1 MYIIYTIQSA
11 DIRHLSIHKQ
21 LKEEIIMLL
30 KDTQIPEE
38 MKIMHATRSEFD
50 WVPENTTLLYD
61 IVFTSIAAYLRIMRK
76 ENKEPIALS
85 ILTYKGEFL
94 MGAITRYAE
103 NDGTE
108 GMQGGW
114 ELDLTFNEDDL
125 SDAKIVYVSTEAI
138 FHRTLSEVA
147 RKSNS
152 FFYNDM
158 YMEDCIK
165 WCIQLLIN
173 ALDANAKPGERV
185 TIEIPDVFTAAV
197 EVKDD
202 KKIMSITAAQLLRQV
217 IKDDKTLQI
226 SID

>member
-1 MYIIYTIQSA
+1 
-11 DIRHLSIHKQ
+11 
-21 LKEEIIMLL
+21 MLL

-38 MKIMHATRSEFD
+38 MKIMHTTRSEFD

-61 IVFTSIAAYLRIMRK
+61 IVFTSIAAFLRVVRS

-85 ILTYKGEFL
+85 VLTYKGEFL
-94 MGAITRYAE
+94 MGAISRYSE

-125 SDAKIVYVSTEAI
+125 SDAKIVYTSTEVT
-138 FHRTLSEVA
+138 FHRTVAEVA

-152 FFYNDM
+152 FFYSDM

-165 WCIQLLIN
+165 WCVQLLIN
-173 ALDANAKPGERV
+173 ALDANAKPGEKV

-197 EVKDD
+197 EVNNDQ
-202 KKIMSITAAQLLRQV
+202 KIMSINAAQLLRQV

-226 SID
+226 DVKID